1 MADRELVRIGSVSAM
16 LGAVIL
22 VVTNLLH
29 TRGFEFGDTADHF
42 AAVADDSLYLGD
54 HIGLLVGALMMS
66 AGLIALSRSLRDAG
80 GAAWAFLG
88 LAAAIVGAGLMVVLI
103 AIDGIALTVIADQLA
118 DDPSL
123 LPMVGI
129 FEEIGLGLFAMLIF
143 FTFGITYILYGLA
156 VSLSDTYPKWLGWAA
171 LALGIAGAAIGVV
184 QAYEGPSDTLTNI
197 LFPIVSVL
205 LTLWTGTMGY
215 LMWKKSAA

>member
-22 VVTNLLH
+22 VITNLLH

-66 AGLIALSRSLRDAG
+66 AGLIALARSLKDGG

-88 LAAAIVGAGLMVVLI
+88 LAAAVISGGLMVTVI
-103 AIDGIALTVIADQLA
+103 AVDGVALTVVADQLA
-118 DDPSL
+118 ADASL
-123 LPMVGI
+123 LPVAGLL
-129 FEEIGLGLFAMLIF
+129 EEIGMGLFTMLIF
-143 FTFGITYILYGLA
+143 FTFGILYILFGLA
-156 VSLSDTYPKWLGWAA
+156 VSLSDTYPKWMGWSA
-171 LALGIAGAAIGVV
+171 LALGIAGAVIGVV

-215 LMWKKSAA
+215 FMWKKSAA